1 MVFSLRSILIESTIG
16 FFGAERYILSSIT
29 LSVLDQSYTPS
40 FDEAPLALQQTLEMA
55 RHCESLGFHRFWV
68 SEHHAF
74 HALAGSVPEI
84 LIAALGAA
92 TSSIRLGSGGIMLP
106 HYSAYKVAETFSL
119 LANLYPERIDLGLGR
134 APGAEMS
141 TAVAL
146 AADGKPNFH
155 RFPDQVDQLLDYL
168 NNPHA
173 KPLVSPKPPAN
184 LPVWMLGSSA
194 DSATLAAQLGLPYN
208 LGLFINPSAVPSF
221 VEHYRRS
228 FQPGSFLEKPYAML
242 TVSVFCA
249 EEEAQ
254 AKSMQHT
261 SDVNFFLYITG
272 QAHHYAEPGKVLN
285 PEQAEQV
292 PVSAALQG
300 FIDQRNQ
307 TRAVG
312 TPEQVAAQLKQLA
325 QQYQADELMLVS
337 NMFYFEERKRCF
349 KLIKDI
355 MAV

>member
-1 MVFSLRSILIESTIG
+1 LSG
-16 FFGAERYILSSIT
+16 ERYLLSSIT
-29 LSVLDQSYTPS
+29 LSILDQSYTPS
-40 FDEAPLALQQTLEMA
+40 FDQAPEALQQTLEMA
-55 RHCESLGFHRFWV
+55 RHCESLGFNRFWV

-74 HALAGSVPEI
+74 HALAGSAPEI

-92 TSSIRLGSGGIMLP
+92 TSTIRLGAGGIMLP
-106 HYSAYKVAETFSL
+106 HYSPYKVAETFSL

-146 AADGKPNFH
+146 AADGRPNFH

-168 NNPHA
+168 TNPNA

-208 LGLFINPSAVPSF
+208 LGLFINPTAVPSF

-228 FQPGSFLEKPYAML
+228 FQSGSFLEKPHAML

-249 EEEAQ
+249 EEEAD
-254 AKSMQHT
+254 AKLMQHA

-272 QAHHYAEPGKVLN
+272 QAHNYAEPGKVLN
-285 PEQAEQV
+285 PEQAAKV

-300 FIDQRNQ
+300 FIEQRNQ
-307 TRAVG
+307 TRAIG
-312 TPEQVAAQLKQLA
+312 NPEQVAVKLKQLA
-325 QQYQADELMLVS
+325 EQYQADELMLVS

-349 KLIKDI
+349 ELVKDT
-355 MAV
+355 MAA